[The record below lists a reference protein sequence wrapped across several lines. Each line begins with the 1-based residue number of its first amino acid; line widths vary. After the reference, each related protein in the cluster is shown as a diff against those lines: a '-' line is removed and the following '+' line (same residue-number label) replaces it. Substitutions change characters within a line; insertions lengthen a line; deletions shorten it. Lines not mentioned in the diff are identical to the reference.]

1 MKSIIYSVIIIA
13 SISASFHVL
22 ADEKEFYSSPMQI
35 LRDRENA
42 EGQTAEMTATFYE
55 FTDDSE
61 NLMSFHKNGVFIGLI
76 HKMDIETVRT
86 FVLDHE
92 KGDVFKIKF
101 DITQV
106 VITPQGLKMIFGN
119 LISLEPAVK

>member
-1 MKSIIYSVIIIA
+1 MKQIFCFILIFAGFLFIECA
-13 SISASFHVL
+13 F

-42 EGQTAEMTATFYE
+42 EGQMAEMTATFYE

-76 HKMDIETVRT
+76 HKMDIESVRT

-106 VITPQGLKMIFGN
+106 VITPQGLKMIFGS
-119 LISLEPAVK
+119 LISMEPAGK